1 MKYDEGSNRIQRAF
15 AQGPDVEVVDS
26 GNLRR
31 SPPRGP
37 DRDSAESLLRSLTGY
52 PDQNRAGYGPDYGLR
67 CLTDGTQG
75 NRERSSPRG
84 SRSSSARNPRSSL
97 HHCPAG
103 CEQGDLLKA
112 DA

>member
-26 GNLRR
+26 GNPGRNL
-31 SPPRGP
+31 PRDA